1 MKLPGGE
8 RAYINLEKLHGYCL
22 NPSHPRGRH
31 KARVFLAS
39 LGLSQADAPAL
50 REYLA
55 RAARTCSAEPAESDE
70 YGDRYILDFECA
82 HGRRHALVRSGWI
95 VLRSE
100 DFPRLTTCFV
110 L

>member
-1 MKLPGGE
+1 
-8 RAYINLEKLHGYCL
+8 
-22 NPSHPRGRH
+22 
-31 KARVFLAS
+31 
-39 LGLSQADAPAL
+39 LGLNQADSGVL

-55 RAARTCSAEPAESDE
+55 RAAQTHEAQAAESDE
-70 YGDRYILDFECA
+70 FGDRYIGDFDCV
-82 HGRRHALVRSGWI
+82 HKGRGAVVRSGWI